1 MTRYVA
7 TANFTYVGKSYA
19 EGDDFVRNLPHE
31 ILADL
36 IKNGKVC
43 EVDSEPEPEVEEEP
57 EE

>member
-7 TANFTYVGKSYA
+7 AANFTYVGKSYA
-19 EGDDFVRNLPHE
+19 EGDDFVRNLSHE

-43 EVDSEPEPEVEEEP
+43 EVGSEPEVEEEP

>member
-1 MTRYVA
+1 MKKYTA

-31 ILADL
+31 VLADL

-43 EVDSEPEPEVEEEP
+43 EVTSPDPDPVEDADE
-57 EE
+57 